1 MGQEKG
7 KAGISGVHS
16 DSLPLLLLLGLS
28 TALLLL
34 PLLLL
39 PRRPDYWAKVI
50 STPGEDGV
58 AIVIV

>member
-1 MGQEKG
+1 MY
-7 KAGISGVHS
+7 S